1 MSECRDPG
9 RFSNTLYASCS
20 THRIDG
26 LVVDSSQVLSSSEVC
41 VLSLVVV
48 IVIVTS
54 GFHGYLSAS
63 RRTWVKG

>member
-1 MSECRDPG
+1 MSQCRDPG

-41 VLSLVVV
+41 VLTLVVV
-48 IVIVTS
+48 IVIVTRR
-54 GFHGYLSAS
+54 FHGYLSAS